1 MATKRWR
8 DLTPTQQKLIAVAG
22 VAEVVLTTLAARDL
36 ARRTREAVRGPKPF
50 WRLAFA
56 VQPFGPIAYFL
67 LGRR

>member
-8 DLTPTQQKLIAVAG
+8 ELTPTQQKLIAVAG
-22 VAEVVLTTLAARDL
+22 VAEVVLTTLATRDL
-36 ARRTREAVRGPKPF
+36 ARRTADAVRGPKPL
-50 WRLAFA
+50 WRLALV